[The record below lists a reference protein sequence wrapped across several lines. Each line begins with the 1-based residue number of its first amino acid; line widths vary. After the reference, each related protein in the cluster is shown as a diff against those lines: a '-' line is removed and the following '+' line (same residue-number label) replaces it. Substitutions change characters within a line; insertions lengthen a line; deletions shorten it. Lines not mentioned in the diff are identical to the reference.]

1 MNLHSHSIS
10 SLQGA
15 LTVPGDKS
23 ISHRAAILGG
33 LAEGVTEVD
42 NFLCSEDCLNTLR
55 AMEQLGAKVDVLE
68 ERQGYGPVRFRITGV
83 AMSPKAP
90 ERPIDCG
97 NSGTGMRLL
106 AGMLAACP
114 FDSEMFGD
122 ASLSSRPMGRIM
134 QPLEQMG
141 ARIEARGAKPGCA
154 PLSIHGGP
162 APKLKAP
169 FYWRAC
175 LRTEPPPCAS
185 RPSPA
190 TIQNACSAISA
201 FPAP

>member
-97 NSGTGMRLL
+97 NSGRCKYNMLL
-106 AGMLAACP
+106 LGMLADITQKCRFSRTRFP
-114 FDSEMFGD
+114 GQKDR
-122 ASLSSRPMGRIM
+122 LSGVLNQIQCILKCSIVSVYAHLRICLS
-134 QPLEQMG
+134 QIIPKCFIALLIPSSSIG
-141 ARIEARGAKPGCA
+141 AV
-154 PLSIHGGP
+154 
-162 APKLKAP
+162 
-169 FYWRAC
+169 
-175 LRTEPPPCAS
+175 T
-185 RPSPA
+185 
-190 TIQNACSAISA
+190 
-201 FPAP
+201 

>member
-106 AGMLAACP
+106 AGMLAGSAYEVGC
-114 FDSEMFGD
+114 SLLQEAVFGAVSWND
-122 ASLSSRPMGRIM
+122 AP
-134 QPLEQMG
+134 
-141 ARIEARGAKPGCA
+141 
-154 PLSIHGGP
+154 HGPHHAAAG
-162 APKLKAP
+162 
-169 FYWRAC
+169 
-175 LRTEPPPCAS
+175 T
-185 RPSPA
+185 
-190 TIQNACSAISA
+190 NGSAD
-201 FPAP
+201 

>member
-10 SLQGA
+10 SLQGV

-33 LAEGVTEVD
+33 LAQGVTEVD

-106 AGMLAACP
+106 AGMLA
-114 FDSEMFGD
+114 
-122 ASLSSRPMGRIM
+122 
-134 QPLEQMG
+134 
-141 ARIEARGAKPGCA
+141 KP
-154 PLSIHGGP
+154 
-162 APKLKAP
+162 
-169 FYWRAC
+169 
-175 LRTEPPPCAS
+175 E
-185 RPSPA
+185 SPA
-190 TIQNACSAISA
+190 SAS
-201 FPAP
+201 